1 MSDEPQITS
10 IVSRHSRIRS
20 INNERALHN
29 FGSVERRDLSSCRFV
44 IRARP
49 APGDL

>member
-29 FGSVERRDLSSCRFV
+29 SAVLSVATFLHADS
-44 IRARP
+44 
-49 APGDL
+49 